1 MLIPITNGF
10 RVQGAV
16 NVENVAALRSVGEQW
31 MKAHATANP
40 FMIDLSEMKDQDASS
55 FSLLL
60 SWERVARQ
68 NKWSFSLTHIP
79 MSLQRMSKMFGLTD
93 VIFNG

>member
-10 RVQGAV
+10 RVQGSV
-16 NVENVAALRSVGEQW
+16 SFENIVALRCEGEQW
-31 MKAHATANP
+31 MKAHANTNL
-40 FMIDLSEMKDQDASS
+40 FVIDLSEMKDQDASS
-55 FSLLL
+55 ISLLL
-60 SWERVARQ
+60 SWERLARQ
-68 NKWSFSLTHIP
+68 NKWSFSFTHVP